1 MKGKF
6 ITFEGCEGVGKSTQ
20 LRFLQKYLDDN
31 GVKYFFTR
39 EPGGSSVSEQI
50 RAVILDGKNTAMTD
64 ECEALLYAA
73 SRVQLLDEII
83 KPRLDNGE
91 LVFCDRFVDSSL
103 AYQGYARGLG
113 YEFVERINDYALK
126 NFMPDY
132 TVFLNLPP
140 KLAFMRKGGADKNDR
155 LELSGAEFHD
165 KVYKGYLELS
175 EKFKDRFI
183 VIDASGTKFETHEK
197 VIRALKEKGVF

>member
-6 ITFEGCEGVGKSTQ
+6 VTFEGCEGVGKSTQ
-20 LRFLQKYLDDN
+20 LRFLKQYLD
-31 GVKYFFTR
+31 GAGIEYFFTR

-50 RAVILDGKNTAMTD
+50 RGVILDGKNTAMTD
-64 ECEALLYAA
+64 ACEALLYAA

-113 YEFVERINDYALK
+113 YEFVERINDYAIK
-126 NFMPDY
+126 NFTPDC
-132 TVFLNLPP
+132 TVFLKLPP
-140 KLAFMRKGGADKNDR
+140 RQAFMRKGGADKNDR
-155 LELSGAEFHD
+155 LELSGADFHD
-165 KVYKGYLELS
+165 RVYEGYLQLAERY
-175 EKFKDRFI
+175 KDRYI
-183 VIDASGTKFETHEK
+183 VIDASGSKYETHDK
-197 VIRALKEKGVF
+197 VIAALKARGII